1 MSEADAGQYVRAMF
15 EVAWWPMLGAFSQI
29 LEECGGRSAYAS
41 VLAANSSSS
50 DSVPAYSGAAE
61 EQAALEREM
70 IRLCLAGCR
79 YGLRLGALC
88 AVRGGSEEAKV
99 CSNNRTCYLSSL
111 HLHLQALSACISSVL
126 LHSV

>member
-1 MSEADAGQYVRAMF
+1 
-15 EVAWWPMLGAFSQI
+15 MLGAFSQI

-50 DSVPAYSGAAE
+50 DNVVVPTGAAE

-99 CSNNRTCYLSSL
+99 SST
-111 HLHLQALSACISSVL
+111 A
-126 LHSV
+126 